1 MALKLPSYKTFALAL
16 LGFVAICLLLSYLVL
31 PGVLQ
36 TQAEKYI
43 AEKTGHHLTMDKP
56 EFNPFKISL
65 RLSNVRLT
73 EPDGKPLLAF
83 RELFVDM
90 SAASL
95 FHRALIFDDIR
106 LDSLQATVI
115 LVPDGKLNW
124 TAFINA
130 LKGKQHSGSS
140 LPRFDID
147 HFALSH
153 ARLNFADQRTAPAFI
168 AHIEPIDI
176 ELTDISS
183 LPNDTG
189 QYKFS
194 AHTSFGAELAWHG
207 EGSLEPL
214 ALKGAFSV
222 AHANIAPLANFLQR
236 LPIIPTKGLASLS
249 ADYNLGY
256 AQGKLNVNL
265 SHLRAKLSGFEL
277 EQHTGPAVSIG
288 NIEANEGSYDLA
300 KNIFSLSLLNMSHLN
315 LRLDRNTAESAL
327 ELDRFSVKDI
337 TVNLATQQAGIDSI
351 TLNDGHIRA
360 VRDAKGGINIV
371 NAWQLPSTQQKPHE
385 ATKTGWH
392 YRVDKL
398 ELASFAADFNDETV
412 APAAHIS
419 VDNIALN
426 AGGISDNWNDPV
438 SVRAS
443 FKARDGGSFEAEGK
457 VVPALPSADFKLKLT
472 ELNVTPAQPYLFA
485 VAKLKLTNGLLST
498 AGNATYGAH
507 GFGYQGSFSLHDL
520 NIKESDTNDLFLAW
534 KSLDSRSFKLTS
546 TSLNIDELT
555 LDGLD
560 TKLIIN
566 KDKSVSFKR
575 ILRPSVT
582 HAAQPAA
589 KTKPFAVNVNR
600 MQFNRGEM
608 DYADYSLTMPFGTR
622 IHKLKGTITNLS
634 SQPGSIAQLK
644 LDGQVDDYGS
654 ALATGQLDLFNPTDS
669 MDLKVVFRNIE
680 MARLTPYSA
689 TFAGRKITSGKLDLD
704 LEYQIHQRQLQ
715 SKNQIVM
722 KQLTLGERVASPKA
736 RDLPLDLAIS
746 ILQDSDGRIDL
757 DLPMSGSLDDP
768 KFSYGSIIWK
778 AIENVIT
785 KIVTAPFRALGALF
799 GSNEKFENIVFEA
812 GHARLA
818 PPEQEKLA
826 QLAAALIK
834 RPSLSLTVQGVYAD
848 SDKVALQDRILRR
861 TVAEKSGQHIDK
873 DEDPGPL
880 AMQQPKIQ
888 SALENL
894 FSNKFGS
901 AELAAYKSAF
911 NQANPGKLN
920 ENVTSKILSKLTGLF
935 QEKRTLSDQQIAQ
948 MKDGDFYTILFN
960 RLRDQVTV
968 NNDSLLALATARA
981 DAIDAALKAAGVPAE
996 RLSTL
1001 AVEKADI
1008 AGQDVPIK
1016 LVLGASAT
1024 Q

>member
-1 MALKLPSYKTFALAL
+1 MALKLPSYKTLAL
-16 LGFVAICLLLSYLVL
+16 TLLVLAVSCLLLSYLLL
-31 PGVLQ
+31 PSIIQ
-36 TQAEKYI
+36 TQAEKYV
-43 AEKTGHHLTMDKP
+43 AEKSGHHLTMDKP

-65 RLSNVRLT
+65 RLSNVHLT

-90 SAASL
+90 SATSL

-115 LVPDGKLNW
+115 LVSDGKLNW
-124 TAFINA
+124 TAFIDA
-130 LKGKQHSGSS
+130 LKGKQHSDSS

-153 ARLNFADQRTAPAFI
+153 ARLNFTDQRTAPAFI

-189 QYKFS
+189 QYKFT

-222 AHANIAPLANFLQR
+222 THANIALLANFLQR

-256 AQGKLNVNL
+256 AQDKLNVSL
-265 SHLRAKLSGFEL
+265 SHLRTKLTGFEL

-288 NIEANEGSYDLA
+288 NIEANEGSFDLA
-300 KNIFSLSLLNMSHLN
+300 KNIFSLSLLNISHLN
-315 LRLDRNTAESAL
+315 LRLDKITAQSAVA
-327 ELDRFSVKDI
+327 LDGFSIKNI
-337 TVNLATQQAGIDSI
+337 NVNLNAQQADIGSI
-351 TLNDGHIRA
+351 KFTGGHIRA
-360 VRDAKGGINIV
+360 VRDAKGIDIV

-385 ATKTGWH
+385 ATQSGWH

-412 APAAHIS
+412 TPAAHIS
-419 VDNIALN
+419 FDNIALTTD
-426 AGGISDNWNDPV
+426 GISDNWNDPV

-443 FKARDGGSFEAEGK
+443 FKDRDGGSFEAEGK

-472 ELNVTPAQPYLFA
+472 KLNVTPAQPYLFA
-485 VAKLKLTNGLLST
+485 VAKLKLTNGQLST
-498 AGNATYGAH
+498 AGNATYGTH

-520 NIKESDTNDLFLAW
+520 NIKESDTDDLFLAW

-575 ILRPSVT
+575 ILRPSAT

-589 KTKPFAVNVNR
+589 KTKPFAINVNR

-669 MDLKVVFRNIE
+669 MDLKVTFRNIE

-746 ILQDSDGRIDL
+746 ILQDSNGRIDL

-812 GHARLA
+812 GHALLA

-848 SDKVALQDRILRR
+848 SDKDALQDRLLRR
-861 TVAEKSGQHIDK
+861 TVAEKSGQHIGK

-920 ENVTSKILSKLTGLF
+920 ENATSKILTKLTGLF

-948 MKDGDFYTILFN
+948 MKHCDFYTILFN

-981 DAIDAALKAAGVPAE
+981 DAVAAALKAAGVPAE